1 MLLRDL
7 TKVYIS
13 EDIEIE
19 NHGESEKI
27 WRYKG
32 KCLTVKEVNEMPVN
46 EFSNLQVRTLSINNN
61 RGIAYLNLQQDV
73 NELDRK
79 STGEIDYSIYKAR
92 TTQKY
97 DINKGD
103 GISLTDISTAEK
115 FKPEYIV
122 KNIIKVGGSI
132 MYRLEKLQ

>member
-1 MLLRDL
+1 MLLKNL

-13 EDIEIE
+13 EYEEI
-19 NHGESEKI
+19 NDHGETEKI

-32 KCLTVKEVNEMPVN
+32 KGITVKKLENMKVKDLDSLSVNV
-46 EFSNLQVRTLSINNN
+46 LAIKNN

-92 TTQKY
+92 TDRQY
-97 DINKGD
+97 DIEKGN
-103 GISLTDISTAEK
+103 GISIKDISNLDK
-115 FKPEYIV
+115 FKPDYIV
-122 KNIIKVGGSI
+122 KDIIQIGKSV

>member
-7 TKVYIS
+7 KKVYIS
-13 EDIEIE
+13 EYKEIQD
-19 NHGESEKI
+19 HGETEKV

-32 KCLTVKEVNEMPVN
+32 KSLTVEEVNEMPVN
-46 EFSNLQVRTLSINNN
+46 KLNNLQVRALSINNN

-92 TTQKY
+92 TTIKY

-103 GISLTDISTAEK
+103 GISLKDITEVDS
-115 FKPEYIV
+115 FKPDYVV
-122 KNIIKVGGSI
+122 KDIIQIGNST